1 MAATSLRR
9 CALALLPLLA
19 ACGSNVDIHTAPI
32 VTKAARDEAKA
43 ATATAPAPAS
53 DEALVER
60 YLEIRERYAAL
71 LPEDQAG
78 PKRILGEAGP
88 ELRQMAESARDPHLR
103 ANASLLLGTLH
114 EDDADLRS
122 AISFYRQAVS
132 LLPEEAGL
140 HRVLAMALARDKQ
153 FAAALPEQKR
163 VVADDPDDLEA
174 WLLLGEIA
182 VKAGQQS
189 AATEAYAAYEM
200 RRKGLIDGIT
210 LKSPDGTFPLPP
222 GQRADCARALIPA
235 RDNGTALA
243 LLYALDIETEP
254 AVRQAIVE
262 AMGTQ
267 RLAGYKLALETK
279 LKTETAQEVKEV
291 LVWAL
296 AEIQRD
302 PLDTRPGPAPV
313 DPKAT
318 EGAGPMGQGAGDIAP
333 GTGPSGQGAGDIA
346 PGTGPSGQ
354 GAKDSAAPAPGTP
367 AGSPAG
373 SPAGTPAGSP
383 TGSPAGTPAGSP
395 AGSPTGS
402 PAGTPAGSPPA
413 APPAG

>member
-43 ATATAPAPAS
+43 ATATATAPAS

-354 GAKDSAAPAPGTP
+354 GAKDSAAPAPGSPAGSSPGTP
-367 AGSPAG
+367 AGTPAG

-383 TGSPAGTPAGSP
+383 TGSPAG
-395 AGSPTGS
+395 
-402 PAGTPAGSPPA
+402 SPPA

>member
-1 MAATSLRR
+1 MWAASPMIFGLKMLASSRWMPAIQASMSSGGPKAMPSSFETRATTMIGIDEMIVPKIGTRLKAAAT
-9 CALALLPLLA
+9 
-19 ACGSNVDIHTAPI
+19 
-32 VTKAARDEAKA
+32 
-43 ATATAPAPAS
+43 TATAPAS

-114 EDDADLRS
+114 EDDGDLRS
-122 AISFYRQAVS
+122 AVSFYRQAVS

-140 HRVLAMALARDKQ
+140 RRVLAMALARDKQ

-163 VVADDPDDLEA
+163 VVADDPDDLAA

-210 LKSPDGTFPLPP
+210 LKSPDGTFPLPA

-267 RLAGYKLALETK
+267 RLTGYKLALETK

-302 PLDTRPGPAPV
+302 PLDTRPGPAPL
-313 DPKAT
+313 DPAALEPAALEPKVT
-318 EGAGPMGQGAGDIAP
+318 EGAGP
-333 GTGPSGQGAGDIA
+333 TGQGAGDIA

-354 GAKDSAAPAPGTP
+354 GAKDSPAPAAPAGSGAP
-367 AGSPAG
+367 APA
-373 SPAGTPAGSP
+373 AKA
-383 TGSPAGTPAGSP
+383 
-395 AGSPTGS
+395 
-402 PAGTPAGSPPA
+402 PA

>member
-43 ATATAPAPAS
+43 ATATATAPAS

-333 GTGPSGQGAGDIA
+333 GTGPSGQGA
-346 PGTGPSGQ
+346 
-354 GAKDSAAPAPGTP
+354 KDSAAPAPGSPAGSSPGTP
-367 AGSPAG
+367 AGTPAG

-383 TGSPAGTPAGSP
+383 TGSPAG
-395 AGSPTGS
+395 
-402 PAGTPAGSPPA
+402 SPPA

>member
-88 ELRQMAESARDPHLR
+88 ELRQIAETARDPHLR

-114 EDDADLRS
+114 EDDGDLRS
-122 AISFYRQAVS
+122 AVSFYRQAVS

-140 HRVLAMALARDKQ
+140 RRVLAMALARDKQ

-163 VVADDPDDLEA
+163 VVADDPDDLAA

-210 LKSPDGTFPLPP
+210 LKSPDGTFPLPA

-267 RLAGYKLALETK
+267 RLTGYKLALETK

-313 DPKAT
+313 DPAALEPAALEPKVT
-318 EGAGPMGQGAGDIAP
+318 EGAGPTGQGAGDIAP
-333 GTGPSGQGAGDIA
+333 GTGPAGQGAQDIA

-354 GAKDSAAPAPGTP
+354 GAKDSPAPAAPAGSGAP
-367 AGSPAG
+367 APA
-373 SPAGTPAGSP
+373 AKA
-383 TGSPAGTPAGSP
+383 
-395 AGSPTGS
+395 
-402 PAGTPAGSPPA
+402 PA

>member
-114 EDDADLRS
+114 EDDGDLRS
-122 AISFYRQAVS
+122 AVSFYRQAVS

-383 TGSPAGTPAGSP
+383 AGTPAGSP
-395 AGSPTGS
+395 PGTPTGS

>member
-302 PLDTRPGPAPV
+302 PLDTRPGPAPL
-313 DPKAT
+313 DPAALEPAALEPKVT
-318 EGAGPMGQGAGDIAP
+318 EGAGP
-333 GTGPSGQGAGDIA
+333 TGQGAGDIA

-383 TGSPAGTPAGSP
+383 AGTPAGSP
-395 AGSPTGS
+395 PGTPTGS